1 MILHT
6 VAQGETLTE
15 IAENYYREARLFP
28 VIAAANNIADPDVI
42 EVGQVLTIPDLGTA
56 RTYEVEEGDTLSEI
70 AQVSYGDSTKWP
82 IIADSNGVEDP
93 TKLQVGQLLW
103 IPDLSPSS
111 TALDNS
117 ARHILKGTLVP
128 LDIHGVGLAGDDDSA
143 GGLRKVIAVR
153 QLTLQPGDT
162 EAVRNHIRDNDERHI
177 SAATLALMAQSESSV
192 PATLLQPSRTQF
204 ARMPASELEEFTRAL
219 IDVRSERLDEVGRG
233 GPVAEM
239 GRAIM
244 GLNGAL
250 LAQQELARTAPPVGM
265 LNLERIEMAP
275 AGIERGEL
283 IATIPLAPGEQTAV
297 THKEWS
303 VTSKEFTTIVT
314 DSLDQVS
321 ETGVTDNT
329 DLSQSTTSQTQH
341 SNQFNITGTVQGG
354 IPIISGSSSTGFTA
368 QDSTSKSATESI
380 KHAHGTTEKASSRSR
395 QEHKTTISTKT
406 ETGSS
411 ETSTRILKN
420 DSKNPIRI
428 DYFSMMR
435 KWRVRLYRYG
445 LRLTYDVVVPEP
457 GATMRRAYAALEQ
470 LRARQGSFSFSLKH
484 SDITTDLVNISGQP
498 DPAGMPKYKWYADQY
513 GTTVRQYPDTPSP
526 VSVNQR
532 TSTNGS
538 WAFLDLE
545 FDVPG
550 GTEISSI
557 LVDGQIGLHEDKD
570 TMQFDI
576 IGSQQ
581 APEWHDA
588 HGPGIFPRGVQLMTI
603 GHPEIPYLRGRT
615 GHHKLT
621 AFFAGVANAEVML
634 TVNLSNLTATIE
646 QWRNDVWDTL
656 YQAAQAKFYAE
667 QQQIAAEIA
676 VIDDR
681 LANVDTLTLRR
692 EESDEIMK
700 SVLRFILGT
709 DFEFMP
715 DAVADVFTAA
725 GVDLQHGVGFD
736 GSKLALSD
744 HMWNLLRQHEDAIR
758 FVNQAIEWE
767 NVVTFLYSYF
777 WDVPNSWSFI
787 RNLRHPDSTRQAFL
801 RAGSARIVLTVR
813 KGFEEKWI
821 RFAEGGSVDAQ
832 VPARYLTIAQEVA
845 AYDDRNYPGIPP
857 ANPGR
862 SATHLPDAV
871 YAMSAAA
878 MEASAS
884 PITIQVDTSADF
896 VVGRSV
902 VIDTED
908 DRHVQESV
916 TIVAVPGI
924 CQPE

>member
-588 HGPGIFPRGVQLMTI
+588 HGPGIFPG
-603 GHPEIPYLRGRT
+603 EC
-615 GHHKLT
+615 
-621 AFFAGVANAEVML
+621 
-634 TVNLSNLTATIE
+634 S
-646 QWRNDVWDTL
+646 
-656 YQAAQAKFYAE
+656 
-667 QQQIAAEIA
+667 
-676 VIDDR
+676 
-681 LANVDTLTLRR
+681 
-692 EESDEIMK
+692 
-700 SVLRFILGT
+700 
-709 DFEFMP
+709 
-715 DAVADVFTAA
+715 
-725 GVDLQHGVGFD
+725 
-736 GSKLALSD
+736 
-744 HMWNLLRQHEDAIR
+744 
-758 FVNQAIEWE
+758 
-767 NVVTFLYSYF
+767 
-777 WDVPNSWSFI
+777 
-787 RNLRHPDSTRQAFL
+787 
-801 RAGSARIVLTVR
+801 
-813 KGFEEKWI
+813 
-821 RFAEGGSVDAQ
+821 
-832 VPARYLTIAQEVA
+832 
-845 AYDDRNYPGIPP
+845 
-857 ANPGR
+857 
-862 SATHLPDAV
+862 
-871 YAMSAAA
+871 
-878 MEASAS
+878 
-884 PITIQVDTSADF
+884 
-896 VVGRSV
+896 
-902 VIDTED
+902 
-908 DRHVQESV
+908 
-916 TIVAVPGI
+916 
-924 CQPE
+924 